1 MNADILDGAILSV
14 QQAEQALEAAK
25 RDLYEARQSFD
36 RLMSS
41 RSASASDASSIIA
54 NGVKL
59 GQVNAVYDDATA
71 MVIVINDEAETQ
83 KPPSPRIG
91 SHGTV
96 GTADNTSYAD
106 SCRIDI
112 EEDDD
117 PGYLEFLTFLQS
129 GNPPSVPTIVRK
141 EEVSSSKD
149 EDIAYSHKTIDLK
162 QLTNLSDLFLIPE
175 EASVGASV
183 SSIADASTSNR
194 THSFSSTAC
203 NKVVVY
209 GCTPDAIHVTEGLYH
224 KFGLKDGVPSYSKIA
239 LYEGRET
246 MFNIGRWRVN
256 NGLKKWYITGIR
268 QETRTDS
275 SSNLKRTKLKKL
287 AFYYAYS
294 NDDLPPAD
302 GWMECTEGKETF
314 LSPAYVARGCSLG
327 RSFEYPSPIC
337 IEKQWRTSSFWSKR
351 NWSDR
356 ITL

>member
-1 MNADILDGAILSV
+1 MDVDGLEGAVLSV
-14 QQAEQALEAAK
+14 QKAEHALEAAK
-25 RDLYEARQSFD
+25 RDLYEARKSFD

-41 RSASASDASSIIA
+41 RSAAASDASTIIA
-54 NGVKL
+54 YGVKPDD
-59 GQVNAVYDDATA
+59 VKAVYDDATA
-71 MVIVINDEAETQ
+71 MVIFINDDSDAQ
-83 KPPSPRIG
+83 KPTSPRFG

-96 GTADNTSYAD
+96 GTADNTSYTDASRVD
-106 SCRIDI
+106 L

-117 PGYLEFLTFLQS
+117 PGYLEFLSFIRS
-129 GNPPSVPTIVRK
+129 GPPPSVPTVENK
-141 EEVSSSKD
+141 TEVSSKD

-183 SSIADASTSNR
+183 SSIADASTSR
-194 THSFSSTAC
+194 RADSFTSTAC
-203 NKVVVY
+203 TKVVVY
-209 GCTPDAIHVTEGLYH
+209 GCTPDAIHVTEGVYH
-224 KFGLKDGVPSYSKIA
+224 KFGMKDGVPSYSKIA

-246 MFNIGRWRVN
+246 MFHIARWRVN

-268 QETRTDS
+268 EEP
-275 SSNLKRTKLKKL
+275 SNDASCKHKGKKLKKL

-337 IEKQWRTSSFWSKR
+337 IEKQWRSSSFWSKR

-356 ITL
+356 MTL